1 MKSQLIFTMC
11 YILSPRLRALPHIN
25 LTINPQD
32 TMSTPFYQDLNEVQ
46 RRAVML
52 HTPVCSGASSHL
64 HRAELP
70 GHHSTAY
77 KQAS

>member
-1 MKSQLIFTMC
+1 MC
-11 YILSPRLRALPHIN
+11 YILSPRLGALPHIN

-46 RRAVML
+46 RRAMTL
-52 HTPVCSGASSHL
+52 PVCGGASSHL